1 MVVNC
6 IHYIS
11 AERLRQDFSD
21 NGSTTTSFLSSD
33 LDKFKLETQMKI
45 LTYIVHEKQSY
56 QCL

>member
-11 AERLRQDFSD
+11 AERLRQNFSD
-21 NGSTTTSFLSSD
+21 NESTTISFLSSD
-33 LDKFKLETQMKI
+33 LDKFKLETQMKT

-56 QCL
+56 QYF